1 MHGAGLAIENRAGVA
16 AGVQAVI
23 PDYFEIAPGSAAI
36 AASTK
41 DQVDVTCVATPAHA
55 TLRECKQV
63 AIGGLDHC
71 GNSEGVISR
80 LT

>member
-1 MHGAGLAIENRAGVA
+1 MHGAGLAVENRTRIA

-41 DQVDVTCVATPAHA
+41 DQVDVTCVATPADA

-63 AIGGLDHC
+63 AIGGLDHRR
-71 GNSEGVISR
+71 NAEGVVSR
-80 LT
+80 LA